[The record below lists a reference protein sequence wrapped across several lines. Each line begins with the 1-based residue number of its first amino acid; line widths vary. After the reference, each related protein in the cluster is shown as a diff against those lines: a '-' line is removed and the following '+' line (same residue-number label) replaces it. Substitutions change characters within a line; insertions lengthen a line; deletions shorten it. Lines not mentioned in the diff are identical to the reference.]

1 MDKEELKQ
9 QIESTASKLKSL
21 SSGTLQLGMDSPELG
36 KRELFKQWSTK
47 LHKLAIAVEVI
58 GRRM

>member
-21 SSGTLQLGMDSPELG
+21 SSGTLQLAMDSQG

-47 LHKLAIAVEVI
+47 LHKLAVAVEEI